1 MVQEALRLGRR
12 SLSEISDE
20 AALEAELLLSC
31 AMNMDRVTLYQQLNE
46 QVSAELEVA
55 YQDLLARRCSH
66 EPTPYIVGRKE
77 FYGIE
82 FQVTPAAII
91 PRPETE
97 SLVEQVLAESG
108 RIIARK
114 SSLLIVDVGVGCGT
128 IAIAIAANESRCDI
142 IATDSSAEALALA
155 EENAEKHGLA
165 GRVDFIQGDGL
176 QSLSAPVDM
185 IVANLPYVRSS
196 DWRQMPEEI
205 RSHEPRGGLD
215 GGSNGLRIIES
226 VMMEAPLYL
235 KEGGSLLMEIGSSQ
249 GEAIQLMASTIF
261 PSAFIEISRDLAGL
275 DRVLLVR
282 NEMGD

>member
-185 IVANLPYVRSS
+185 IVANSS
-196 DWRQMPEEI
+196 ERV
-205 RSHEPRGGLD
+205 
-215 GGSNGLRIIES
+215 N
-226 VMMEAPLYL
+226 V
-235 KEGGSLLMEIGSSQ
+235 GSLTAFSLS
-249 GEAIQLMASTIF
+249 EAYPNPFNPTTSMTLAVPQAGHVSVHVYNIMGQVVATLASGYMDASTYTLTWDASDVSSGMYF
-261 PSAFIEISRDLAGL
+261 VKAEAAGI
-275 DRVLLVR
+275 VTNQKLLLIK
-282 NEMGD
+282 